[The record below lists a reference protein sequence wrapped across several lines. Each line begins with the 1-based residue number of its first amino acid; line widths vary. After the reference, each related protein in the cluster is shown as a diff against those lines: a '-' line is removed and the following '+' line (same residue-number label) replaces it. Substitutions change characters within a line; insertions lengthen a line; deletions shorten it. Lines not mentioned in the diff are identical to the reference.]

1 MTTTNP
7 CTTDVLQHMV
17 ATLLTPMFLTATGNL
32 DQAYAAAMATVRS
45 CTARNPMDLIVI
57 AQMIAFG
64 LAALSALSLSME
76 ENIPINQALRL
87 RGNAVS
93 LHRASDKCRRALPDP
108 DPNPACDM
116 PHAEAQSRYATQNI
130 AEVERT
136 APEAN
141 ADFPLDAPESLDEM
155 KATMACIVA
164 GSEWRTGKPKAA
176 ATGAPF
182 NAEKIMRATWA
193 EAFPDATQEEID
205 AVVQEAFAESPPTAF
220 APPPGAT
227 SPPPG

>member
-7 CTTDVLQHMV
+7 CTTDVLPHMV

-108 DPNPACDM
+108 DPARDT
-116 PHAEAQSRYATQNI
+116 PHAEAQSQYATEII

-136 APEAN
+136 APEAS

-176 ATGAPF
+176 VTGAPF

-205 AVVQEAFAESPPTAF
+205 AVIEEAFAESPPTAF
-220 APPPGAT
+220 TPPLGATPPPPG
-227 SPPPG
+227 